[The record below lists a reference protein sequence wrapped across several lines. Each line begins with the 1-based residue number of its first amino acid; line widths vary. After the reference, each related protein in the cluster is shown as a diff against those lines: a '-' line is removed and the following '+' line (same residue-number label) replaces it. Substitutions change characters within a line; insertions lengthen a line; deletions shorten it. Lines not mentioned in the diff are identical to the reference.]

1 MGETPKTLETAVFQ
15 GRNSLIGNEKADIID
30 ASYYINQL
38 TQRGEIINMS
48 IPKYQQIK
56 QNLLYEIN
64 NGHFQPGDKFYSEA
78 DLKKKFNVSGITA
91 IKALQCLTNEGYL
104 VRYQGKGTYVSRAR
118 RGKVVKFS
126 DIEKYRDAAERT
138 EVLEVRAMTDP
149 HIAAALNIPGDESFY
164 YIRRLR
170 LVDDQPIIVQ
180 NSYVIR
186 EFIREEDT
194 ADKEAFG
201 SIYGKI
207 CRDFGIDLYQADS
220 KEVTE
225 IIYPTPREERELLG
239 LREDEPSAF
248 TRRFTYLFDGRTIEY
263 IEAYKRW
270 DYFSIE
276 IEPI

>member
-1 MGETPKTLETAVFQ
+1 MPETLGTAVFRDRFPLK
-15 GRNSLIGNEKADIID
+15 RNRKVDIID
-30 ASYYINQL
+30 SNYYINQL
-38 TQRGEIINMS
+38 TQRGEITNMS

-104 VRYQGKGTYVSRAR
+104 VRYQGKGTYVSKAR
-118 RGKVVKFS
+118 RGKIVKFS

-138 EVLEVRAMTDP
+138 EVLEVRLMADP
-149 HIAAALNIPGDESFY
+149 RIAAALNISSDESFY
-164 YIRRLR
+164 YIKRLR

-180 NSYVIR
+180 NSYVIA
-186 EFIREEDT
+186 EFIRKED
-194 ADKEAFG
+194 AANKEAFG

-207 CRDFGIDLYQADS
+207 RQDFGIDLYQADS
-220 KEVTE
+220 KEITE

-239 LREDEPSAF
+239 LREGEPSAF